1 MDIDIIIDNL
11 KSNSL
16 SIDNNP
22 DNKTIY
28 ELFEKNITIDS
39 IQYTID
45 KSINCSNITINN
57 TNITNTTNITID
69 NNNNLSYIIIDCDK
83 FFCDIITRIKCNYK
97 ISLLFNNTIN
107 IYSIENISLP
117 ILFMIYTKIQF
128 KIYFENRDEF
138 INDYM
143 MDRIKIKYDCYTL
156 NTHYIKN
163 ILEEYKNKKYAVNNR
178 GMFFENGIFTRDLD
192 LD

>member
-16 SIDNNP
+16 SIDYYLDNN
-22 DNKTIY
+22 TIY
-28 ELFEKNITIDS
+28 KLFENNITIDS

-57 TNITNTTNITID
+57 TNINNINNITID
-69 NNNNLSYIIIDCDK
+69 NNLSYIIIDCDK
-83 FFCDIITRIKCNYK
+83 NLCDIITRIKCNYK

-128 KIYFENRDEF
+128 KIYFNNRDEF

-156 NTHYIKN
+156 NTHYIKK

-178 GMFFENGIFTRDLD
+178 GMFFENGIFTCDLD